1 MFIDDT
7 LLYHKTAKNDRFV
20 TIKWRVLEG
29 I

>member
-7 LLYHKTAKNDRFV
+7 LLYHKTAKNGRFI
-20 TIKWRVLEG
+20 TIKWQILEG